1 MPNSVAGMDSYD
13 QVKQR
18 LDQIF
23 EDVKSEDMPL
33 DDALA
38 LYEEAVKLG
47 LRASELI
54 EDDTLGAG
62 AADMAPEASEE
73 TPASA

>member
-1 MPNSVAGMDSYD
+1 MSNNSASPASYEE
-13 QVKQR
+13 VKQR

-23 EDVKSEDMPL
+23 EDVKSEDVSL

-62 AADMAPEASEE
+62 ASQAASDESGDAPNLA
-73 TPASA
+73 

>member
-1 MPNSVAGMDSYD
+1 MPNNAQDLVSYD

-54 EDDTLGAG
+54 EDDTLKANQS
-62 AADMAPEASEE
+62 ASDETEE
-73 TPASA
+73 TPN

>member
-1 MPNSVAGMDSYD
+1 MPNNAQNPASYEE
-13 QVKQR
+13 VKQR
-18 LDQIF
+18 LDQILD
-23 EDVKSEDMPL
+23 DVKSDDVSL

-54 EDDTLGAG
+54 EDDTL
-62 AADMAPEASEE
+62 AAAQPASSESEE
-73 TPASA
+73 MPNQA